1 MDNIENAVARA
12 RAISQV
18 ADDMLYDIKYAE
30 SEVRNISEDTDD
42 RERDRIL
49 DAYERAQVYREILE
63 WMLK

>member
-18 ADDMLYDIKYAE
+18 AEDMLYDIKYAE
-30 SEVRNISEDTDD
+30 SEVRNISGDTDN

-49 DAYERAQVYREILE
+49 DSYERAQVYREILE
-63 WMLK
+63 WLLK